1 MDGPWVQRSITR
13 PFRMHG
19 IRDTP
24 TAMSQEN
31 VELVRKGYDAML
43 EGGIEAA
50 LAYIDP
56 QFEMD
61 LPPEIGPEPQVV
73 RGHEALRRW
82 FETAME
88 VLEEFRIEPEEFIDA
103 GEQVVVPVRILGR
116 GRTSGIEAVQR
127 VTQVWTIR
135 DGLSVRM
142 DSYVDT
148 ESALAAAVGRSAGRP
163 VDVVSAQ
170 FAAFASGDLAA
181 VAEFWH
187 PDIDWRAVE
196 GAADDVGVIKGHA
209 GLRRYYQDWIETFDQ
224 LQAEVEEVLAENG
237 DRVAVVVHNS
247 GIGRV
252 SGVPT
257 DGHYYVT
264 CTVRDGLIVSG
275 REYATREQAI
285 DAARS

>member
-1 MDGPWVQRSITR
+1 MDGLWVRRSITR
-13 PFRMHG
+13 PVRMHA
-19 IRDTP
+19 IRDTA
-24 TAMSQEN
+24 TAVSREN
-31 VELVRKGYDAML
+31 IELVRNGYDAL
-43 EGGIEAA
+43 REGGIDAA

-73 RGHEALRRW
+73 RGHDAMRRW
-82 FETAME
+82 FETTMQ

-103 GEQVVVPVRILGR
+103 GERVVVPVRILGR
-116 GRTSGIEAVQR
+116 GRASGIEAVQR

-135 DGLSVRM
+135 DGRSMRM
-142 DSYVDT
+142 DSYVDR
-148 ESALAAAVGRSAGRP
+148 ESALAAVGRSEHGAAS
-163 VDVVSAQ
+163 VVSAQ
-170 FAAFASGDLAA
+170 FAAFASGDLDA

-196 GAADDVGVIKGHA
+196 GAADDIGVIKGHA

-224 LQAEVEEVLAENG
+224 LQANVEEVLAENG

-252 SGVPT
+252 SGVPA